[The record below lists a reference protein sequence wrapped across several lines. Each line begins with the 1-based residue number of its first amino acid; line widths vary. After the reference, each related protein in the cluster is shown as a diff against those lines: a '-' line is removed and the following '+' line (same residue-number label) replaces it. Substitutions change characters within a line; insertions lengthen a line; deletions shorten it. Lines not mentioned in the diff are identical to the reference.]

1 MTKIGAAWWK
11 FTDKNEQYLSLKID
25 EELLP
30 FAIREQNI
38 ITLWEIPQE
47 RRKSENSPH
56 YDILLTKST
65 QNKKPK
71 ENTG

>member
-38 ITLWEIPQE
+38 ITLWEIP
-47 RRKSENSPH
+47 
-56 YDILLTKST
+56 
-65 QNKKPK
+65 
-71 ENTG
+71 